1 MILEAKQLNLKA
13 ENTDRIRQ
21 NQMSNKSQQVQIPK
35 QDFQCRVEFEMLECG
50 LAYIDNYT

>member
-21 NQMSNKSQQVQIPK
+21 NQMSNESQQVRVPK
-35 QDFQCRVEFEMLECG
+35 QDFQCRVKFEMLKCG
-50 LAYIDNYT
+50 LA